1 MSEMLS
7 DFSKFKKLVIKPGK
21 DINSLLQHEN
31 RLTIF
36 LEKVKKS
43 TSHQLYKELYPR
55 GSQPGIMYGL
65 SKLHKP
71 FNIFLKLCP
80 IPSAINTATYG
91 WGKFLFF

>member
-7 DFSKFKKLVIKPGK
+7 DFSKFKKLVIKPGN
-21 DINSLLQHEN
+21 DINSLSQHED

-43 TSHQLYKELYPR
+43 TSDQLYKELYPR

-71 FNIFLKLCP
+71 FNIFPELRP
-80 IPSAINTATYG
+80 ILSAINTATYG
-91 WGKFLFF
+91 WAKFLFF

>member
-1 MSEMLS
+1 MLS

-43 TSHQLYKELYPR
+43 TSDQLYKELYPR

-65 SKLHKP
+65 SKIHKP
-71 FNIFLKLCP
+71 LTTF
-80 IPSAINTATYG
+80 
-91 WGKFLFF
+91 